1 MKKYT
6 TIKNEH
12 QLRSLVFD
20 DYFKSKGISWELEI
34 DKIDFIITEKKSRKN
49 KEGGAEKHYLWAETK
64 SSVTEDFDMLTQL
77 LLTIKKPYD
86 KNEYIIPNYVAC
98 FDTEK
103 IFFVP
108 TKLLLGIFK
117 DNDVNW
123 NIAPNDTKNEYFKKL
138 KNKIK
143 YAVLRKEGVKNY
155 IFGVNDEEIKDFIKN
170 NVIKGNI
177 ENKFEITDNNF
188 DRVYLKWLEKV
199 KPSLAVNWEE
209 EKKNGLY
216 DSHFYLADLLSIEN
230 IAIINKLLI
239 ILQNDYYK
247 LTKVMKKSNA
257 LIAEDIYYFKD
268 NQKAYFEFWSIYKRP
283 PLPQFW
289 ENILLRQDLLVP
301 QDIRERK
308 GSFFT
313 PQIWVE
319 LSQKYI
325 ADVFGNNWQDEYYVW
340 DCCAGTGNL
349 LVGINRK
356 IENVFA
362 STIDEADVKVMYDRI
377 ENGAKLL
384 KRNVFKFDFLN
395 DDFKKLPKALKD
407 IIDDPKKREKL
418 IIYINPPYAEAGNR
432 ETIIG
437 SGSNK
442 SKVSASKIYD
452 DFIGKVGNSIL
463 ELSAQ
468 FMLRIYRDIPN
479 SKLATFST
487 LKYISSSNFIK
498 FRDYFHAVFKKGFV
512 CRADT
517 FDNVTGSFPIGF
529 FIWDLYSKHK
539 ITSVKTDV
547 YDIDSEGKNC
557 QKIGRKNIYSA
568 KKGKLS
574 VDWLRNYFDNEG
586 EHIAYLRLHR
596 NDIQNKNAVF
606 ITSKPSASDFI
617 KHEVANVTVN
627 NLIVMSI
634 YCTIRLVI
642 TPTWLNNKDNFQFP
656 NDKWKTDL
664 DFQNDCFMYVLF
676 DNNIQS
682 AHGVNHWIPF
692 TEKEVGIEKKFES
705 HFISDFIAGKIK
717 IKNNNELFE
726 DDENRRKGKMIF
738 STEAKNVYNA
748 GIKLWKYYQSKSRI
762 NINASFYDIR
772 LYFQG
777 ENNGRMNNKSN
788 DEEYNTLIGVLRE
801 KMKILAKR
809 IEPKVYEYGFL
820 LK

>member
-1 MKKYT
+1 MEKYKN
-6 TIKNEH
+6 IKNEH

-20 DYFKSKGISWELEI
+20 DYFKSKDISWELEI
-34 DKIDFIITEKKSRKN
+34 EKIDFIITEKKSRKS

-103 IFFVP
+103 IIFVP
-108 TKLLLGIFK
+108 TKLLLDIFK

-123 NIAPNDTKNEYFKKL
+123 NIAPNDIKNEYFKKL
-138 KNKIK
+138 KNKAK
-143 YAVLRKEGVKNY
+143 YAVLRKEGVKNF
-155 IFGVNDEEIKDFIKN
+155 IFGINDEEIKDFIKN

-188 DRVYLKWLEKV
+188 DRVYLKWLDKV

-268 NQKAYFEFWSIYKRP
+268 KQKAYFEFWSIYKRP

-395 DDFKKLPKALKD
+395 DDFKKLPKALKE

-418 IIYINPPYAEAGNR
+418 IIYINPPYAESSGGEKAKSGVSTLHKTR
-432 ETIIG
+432 DKYQSKIG
-437 SGSNK
+437 KATNEIFSQFLARIYDEISGCNLGFFSKLKYVNGSN
-442 SKVSASKIYD
+442 
-452 DFIGKVGNSIL
+452 F
-463 ELSAQ
+463 
-468 FMLRIYRDIPN
+468 
-479 SKLATFST
+479 
-487 LKYISSSNFIK
+487 SNFRI
-498 FRDYFHAVFKKGFV
+498 FFKASFLKGFI
-512 CRADT
+512 CKGNT
-517 FDNVTGSFPIGF
+517 FDNVTGEFPIGF
-529 FIWDLYSKHK
+529 SIWVLNNKKFPHKLQFIVYDDNGNIKGKKSFYNNRPLINKW
-539 ITSVKTDV
+539 ITS
-547 YDIDSEGKNC
+547 IEIPSE
-557 QKIGRKNIYSA
+557 NI
-568 KKGKLS
+568 GKLYYTS
-574 VDWLRNYFDNEG
+574 
-586 EHIAYLRLHR
+586 
-596 NDIQNKNAVF
+596 NDFQQNKLVF
-606 ITSKPSASDFI
+606 ISLMDTTSHLSFTPISK
-617 KHEVANVTVN
+617 N
-627 NLIVMSI
+627 NFFETAI
-634 YCTIRLVI
+634 YFSVRLCI
-642 TPTWLNNKDNFQFP
+642 EQTWLNDRDQFLYP
-656 NDKWKTDL
+656 NDEWHNDIE
-664 DFQNDCFMYVLF
+664 FQNDCFIFTLF
-676 DNNIQS
+676 HGQNQVTSVD
-682 AHGVNHWIPF
+682 GVNHWIPF
-692 TEKEVGIEKKFES
+692 TEEELGISSKIKS
-705 HFISDFIAGKIK
+705 HFMSNFIAGKIEVNK
-717 IKNNNELFE
+717 ENGLFE
-726 DDENRRKGKMIF
+726 DNVNRKKGKLKF
-738 STEAKNVYNA
+738 SKEAQNVYNA
-748 GIKLWKYYQSKSRI
+748 GLELWKYYHSKSRV
-762 NINASFYDIR
+762 NVNASFYDIR

-777 ENNGRMNNKSN
+777 EKNGRMNNKSN
-788 DEEYNTLIGVLRE
+788 DEEYNNLINDLRD
-801 KMKILAKR
+801 KMKILAKK